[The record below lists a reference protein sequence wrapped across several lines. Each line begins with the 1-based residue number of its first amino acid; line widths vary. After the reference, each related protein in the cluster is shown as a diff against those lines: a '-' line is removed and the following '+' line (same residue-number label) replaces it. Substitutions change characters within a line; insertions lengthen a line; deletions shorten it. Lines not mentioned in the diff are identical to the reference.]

1 MGRMSVVVVRGL
13 DGRGMIDVNGV
24 RVMRL
29 GDRSVMLI
37 MRRSGVIVRMV
48 IMGRRSGRV
57 VVVGDGRGVV
67 MVSGR
72 LSSVAMSV
80 IAVPMIVVGGGNRRV
95 IVLALRGRGVV
106 IMTMIFVRLV
116 FVAHDSIPQ
125 PLCAVFSGEIGIT

>member
-1 MGRMSVVVVRGL
+1 MSVVVVRGL

-80 IAVPMIVVGGGNRRV
+80 IAVPMIVVGGGGNRRV

-106 IMTMIFVRLV
+106 IITMIFVRLV